1 VIVGTA
7 GRAFGEVLAAPGA
20 AVSRPAWAPDGR
32 IAYAEDVQADGGT
45 AGTSRVVVV
54 NADGTGRRVLVGQA
68 SDPAWSPD
76 GSKIAYVAYASRL
89 AETGF
94 IVVANADG
102 TGARRLTAGTAPE
115 SRPSWAPGGQR
126 IAFARATAGRSEI
139 VVRRVDRTGERAVT
153 HARGAVDPAWRPA
166 VVLPRASRRGCK

>member
-1 VIVGTA
+1 VYALSVEDDGVA
-7 GRAFGEVLAAPGA
+7 PVLLAPNGE
-20 AVSRPAWAPDGR
+20 S
-32 IAYAEDVQADGGT
+32 
-45 AGTSRVVVV
+45 
-54 NADGTGRRVLVGQA
+54 
-68 SDPAWSPD
+68 PAWSPD